1 MDNKLDNE
9 KIWYNDL
16 KGFITEDNFLKFFPT
31 PNMSFTEKINSVIRF
46 TLYLVIILLLFK
58 NNYKVLYI
66 LVIVLL
72 TTYLMSLV
80 NRKEKIVKKE
90 EFKKM
95 DTALRKKD
103 NKECVKPTTENPFM
117 NVLITDYKEDSK
129 RADKEA
135 CNPTNKK
142 IKKKI
147 QDKYDERLFRSID
160 DVFMNETGDR
170 QFYTMPVTDV
180 VNDQTGFAKWLYDR
194 GDTCKQGAVEK
205 CYDNVSEVILGR
217 KE

>member
-80 NRKEKIVKKE
+80 NRNEKIVKKE
-90 EFKKM
+90 EFK
-95 DTALRKKD
+95 RW
-103 NKECVKPTTENPFM
+103 
-117 NVLITDYKEDSK
+117 
-129 RADKEA
+129 
-135 CNPTNKK
+135 
-142 IKKKI
+142 I
-147 QDKYDERLFRSID
+147 QL
-160 DVFMNETGDR
+160 
-170 QFYTMPVTDV
+170 
-180 VNDQTGFAKWLYDR
+180 
-194 GDTCKQGAVEK
+194 
-205 CYDNVSEVILGR
+205 
-217 KE
+217 